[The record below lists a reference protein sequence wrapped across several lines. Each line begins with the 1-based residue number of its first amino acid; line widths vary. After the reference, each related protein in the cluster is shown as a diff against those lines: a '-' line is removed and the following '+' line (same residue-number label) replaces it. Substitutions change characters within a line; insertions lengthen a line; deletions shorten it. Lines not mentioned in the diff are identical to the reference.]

1 MLPESESRL
10 LDVRDLSVGYGRLA
24 VVHGVNMCVDRG
36 EVVCLL
42 GANGAGKS
50 TTLRALAG
58 LVPQQGGEVVWLGR
72 AVQSPCHV
80 RYREGMAYVSEE
92 RSVVFK
98 LSVEDNLRLGRGS
111 VSDALEVAPELR
123 PLLKRRAGL
132 LSGGEQQILTL
143 ARALASK
150 PQLLIA
156 DELSVGL
163 APLIVERLLAVARSA
178 AREGVG
184 VLLVEQHVQRALAI
198 SDRAYVMRRG
208 RIVLEGRCADL
219 RKQRKEIESAYLH
232 VLTDAGPDGVLS

>member
-50 TTLRALAG
+50 TTLRALVG

-72 AVQSPCHV
+72 AVHSPCHV
-80 RYREGMAYVSEE
+80 RYREGMAFVSEE

-111 VSDALEVAPELR
+111 VSDALEVAP
-123 PLLKRRAGL
+123 A
-132 LSGGEQQILTL
+132 
-143 ARALASK
+143 
-150 PQLLIA
+150 
-156 DELSVGL
+156 
-163 APLIVERLLAVARSA
+163 
-178 AREGVG
+178 
-184 VLLVEQHVQRALAI
+184 
-198 SDRAYVMRRG
+198 SDR
-208 RIVLEGRCADL
+208 
-219 RKQRKEIESAYLH
+219 S
-232 VLTDAGPDGVLS
+232 